1 MDTPPM
7 DHLPMNEPGRAPA
20 HDHIGDQAIERLN
33 DRLTELEI
41 KASYADDTLDRL
53 NDVIVRQQAQID
65 LLIREVTQL
74 RQQPQAGE
82 APAAH
87 NLRDELP
94 PHY

>member
-1 MDTPPM
+1 MDTSPM
-7 DHLPMNEPGRAPA
+7 DHLPLTNAGHAPTR
-20 HDHIGDQAIERLN
+20 DQVRDPDRERLN

-53 NDVIVRQQAQID
+53 NEVIVRQQAQID
-65 LLIREVTQL
+65 LLIREVMQL
-74 RQQPQAGE
+74 RQQPLAGE

>member
-1 MDTPPM
+1 M

-20 HDHIGDQAIERLN
+20 YDHIGDQAIERLN